1 MHNDTRPRGAP
12 SGNQNASK
20 AEEDRLCEN
29 RSFRFTKEEIKAFNQ
44 AKKKTEKL
52 GPRHTS
58 QSRTPAMNDFDT
70 IKSIIV
76 ELTGNNPDIISK
88 ESDFVMDLG
97 FDSLDRVEFVMELE
111 NEFGL
116 DITDEE
122 ADKLKTVQD
131 ALNFVEANQ
140 D

>member
-1 MHNDTRPRGAP
+1 
-12 SGNQNASK
+12 
-20 AEEDRLCEN
+20 
-29 RSFRFTKEEIKAFNQ
+29 
-44 AKKKTEKL
+44 
-52 GPRHTS
+52 
-58 QSRTPAMNDFDT
+58 MNDFDT